1 MNIGWGRISSES
13 WKVPAGIRNLKCVDP
28 MKIAKESSGNLPRFS
43 ALKEKETLPRESKG
57 KEHNSVRE
65 T

>member
-1 MNIGWGRISSES
+1 M
-13 WKVPAGIRNLKCVDP
+13 DP

>member
-1 MNIGWGRISSES
+1 M
-13 WKVPAGIRNLKCVDP
+13 DP

-43 ALKEKETLPRESKG
+43 VLKEKETLPREAEG
-57 KEHNSVRE
+57 KEHNSGRD